1 MLMRSSDQEP
11 DRRSSGADFRRL
23 RKPLFML
30 FSILTMGVIGFMV
43 IEDASFMDSLYM
55 TVITLS
61 TVGYGE
67 AVPLSLHGKEFTVV
81 LIMLGV
87 SIGAY
92 SVAAIAA
99 MFVEGEVVQLFRRR
113 QMKKNYDHLRDH
125 IIVCGYGRLGKQ
137 IISELQRTKLSFIV
151 IDQNRET
158 LAMLH
163 AQNVL
168 FVSGNATEDEIL
180 EEAGVRHAKGLITAL
195 SGDADNLYV
204 TLSAREMNPEMVII
218 ARAEEESTES
228 KLKKAGASHVVS
240 PFRSGGRRMADI
252 LLRPHMVSFL
262 ETLAHNDALD
272 LDFTQVPVKKWS
284 GMVGK
289 SLKDCQVRE
298 KTGAMIIGVKNAK
311 DEIRMNP
318 PADLILMD
326 EDVLVVLGRRE
337 DIERLETL

>member
-1 MLMRSSDQEP
+1 MLMRATDQDP
-11 DRRSSGADFRRL
+11 DQRGKGADIRRL

-30 FSILTMGVIGFMV
+30 IGILLMGITGFMW
-43 IEDASFMDSLYM
+43 IEGASFLDSLYM

-67 AVPLSLHGKEFTVV
+67 AVPLSAHGKEFTVV

-87 SIGAY
+87 SIGTY

-113 QMKKNYDHLRDH
+113 QMKKNYGHLRDH
-125 IIVCGYGRLGKQ
+125 IIVCGFGRLGKQ
-137 IISELQRTKLSFIV
+137 IILELQNAKLDFIV
-151 IDQNRET
+151 IEQNRET
-158 LAMLH
+158 LAMLN

-168 FVSGNATEDEIL
+168 FVAGNATEDEML
-180 EEAGVRHAKGLITAL
+180 EEAGVRRAKGLITAL

-218 ARAEEESTES
+218 ARAEEESSES

-252 LLRPHMVSFL
+252 LLRPHMVNFL
-262 ETLAHNDALD
+262 EMLSRNNSINLEFAE
-272 LDFTQVPVKKWS
+272 VPVKKWS

-289 SLKDCQVRE
+289 SLKECQIRE
-298 KTGAMIIGVKNAK
+298 KTGAMIIGVKNAR
-311 DEIRMNP
+311 DDIRLNP
-318 PADLILMD
+318 PADLILLQ
-326 EDVLVVLGRRE
+326 EDVLVVLGQQE